1 MWNPVFC
8 YLTVPL
14 FPLPPYLG
22 EDLKLDCVSWPSFT
36 CQRSYTSH
44 TSGGEKSKTR
54 SPRGWLQVVFITE
67 KKGSPRSYTFSAQKP
82 HFRGIAPKHSLVIT
96 FRIKKNSEFVW
107 KLKFW
112 YKIIIHSLKA
122 LRSRFHIEPES
133 MLPGHGRLC
142 DSFRGTK
149 HPPWASKPF
158 NSVLF

>member
-1 MWNPVFC
+1 M
-8 YLTVPL
+8 PL
-14 FPLPPYLG
+14 FPLPPSPG
-22 EDLKLDCVSWPSFT
+22 EDLKLDCVSWPSIM

-67 KKGSPRSYTFSAQKP
+67 KKGSRRSYAFSAQNP
-82 HFRGIAPKHSLVIT
+82 HFRGIVLKHSLVIT
-96 FRIKKNSEFVW
+96 FKIKKKKQTKIRMETEVVIQ
-107 KLKFW
+107 
-112 YKIIIHSLKA
+112 IIIHSLKT
-122 LRSRFHIEPES
+122 LRSRFHIGPES
-133 MLPGHGRLC
+133 VLPGHSHLC